1 MKIQT
6 RLSLLSSGFWGI
18 VFISVALLIFSFYKR
33 SIENSVYR
41 NLQKTAQI
49 IGYYFFE
56 EDEISAKE
64 FQKIKKQYEKINNPY
79 FEIYDDLNQL
89 KYGNIQDVPESVINE
104 IRYQKKLSFTTDNF
118 LCYGM
123 YYNDNE
129 GNFVIIAK
137 ENKHDVYQ
145 YINPLIGILVS
156 AFILGLLATIL
167 LNRWIANIAY
177 RPIRE
182 AINQVKQMTPGDS
195 MELKTSRNTVKD
207 ELYDLT
213 ETFNELLKK
222 ISDSIKIQQ
231 NFVSY
236 VSHEF
241 KTPLAAIQGNL
252 EVFSMKNRSPEEYQ
266 ALAQT
271 LMEEIDRLQEILD
284 ILLIVSDLRKNTDIS
299 EQIRIDELIF
309 EIIKRVSDKYSDCSE
324 IIDYTLD
331 VTSEN
336 IELLY
341 INIDKTQLFI
351 ALFNLIENAVKFSQ
365 RKLVRIQLYEREG
378 KLHLLIQDHGI
389 GIPKMQLSQISRP
402 FYRAPNAEKVSGS
415 GIGLSIALRI
425 LEKNHIEYTIES
437 EENKGTKITLT
448 FFGMNQE

>member
-18 VFISVALLIFSFYKR
+18 VFIAVALLIFSFYKR

-137 ENKHDVYQ
+137 ENKQDVYQ

-156 AFILGLLATIL
+156 AFIVGLLATIL
-167 LNRWIANIAY
+167 LNRWIAHIAY

-207 ELYDLT
+207 ELNDLT

-271 LMEEIDRLQEILD
+271 LMEEIGRLQEILD

-309 EIIKRVSDKYSDCSE
+309 EIIKRVSDKYSDCNE
-324 IIDYTLD
+324 IIDYNLD

-365 RKLVRIQLYEREG
+365 RKLVRIQLYERER

>member
-18 VFISVALLIFSFYKR
+18 VFIVVALLIFGFYKR

-41 NLQKTAQI
+41 NLEKTAQI

-56 EDEISAKE
+56 EDEISVNE

-79 FEIYDDLNQL
+79 FEIYDDQNHL
-89 KYGNIQDVPESVINE
+89 KYGTVRDISESLIDE
-104 IRYQKKLSFTTDNF
+104 IRSKKRLTFSTPNF

-129 GNFVIIAK
+129 GNFVIIVK

-156 AFILGLLATIL
+156 AFILGLLVTVL
-167 LNRWIANIAY
+167 LNRWIAHIAY

-182 AINQVKQMTPGDS
+182 AINQVKSMSPGEN
-195 MELKTSRNTVKD
+195 MELKTSGKYVKD
-207 ELYDLT
+207 ELHDLT
-213 ETFNELLKK
+213 DTFNKLLRK

-252 EVFSMKNRSPEEYQ
+252 EVFSMKNRTPEEYHKLTQ
-266 ALAQT
+266 I
-271 LMEEIDRLQEILD
+271 LMEEIHQLQEILD

-309 EIIKRVSDKYSDCSE
+309 EIIKRVSDKYPDCSDL
-324 IIDYTLD
+324 IDYTLD
-331 VTSEN
+331 ITTEHV
-336 IELLY
+336 ELLF

-365 RKLVRIQLYEREG
+365 RKLVHIKLYKRDQR
-378 KLHLLIQDHGI
+378 LHLLIQDHGI
-389 GIPKMQLSQISRP
+389 GIPESQLDEISRP
-402 FYRAPNAEKVSGS
+402 FYRADNTGKVSGM

-425 LEKNHIEYTIES
+425 LEKNNIHYTIKS
-437 EENKGTKITLT
+437 EENQGTQITLI
-448 FFGMNQE
+448 FNEVNRE

>member
-18 VFISVALLIFSFYKR
+18 VFIIVAFLIFSFYKR

-79 FEIYDDLNQL
+79 FEIYDDQNHL
-89 KYGNIQDVPESVINE
+89 KYGNIHDVPISVINK
-104 IRYQKKLSFTTDNF
+104 IRYQEKLTFTTENF

-123 YYNDNE
+123 YYSDNE

-137 ENKHDVYQ
+137 ENKQDVYQ
-145 YINPLIGILVS
+145 YIHPLIGILVS
-156 AFILGLLATIL
+156 AFIFGLLATIL
-167 LNRWIANIAY
+167 LNRYIANIAY

-182 AINQVKQMTPGDS
+182 AISQVKKMTPGNP

-213 ETFNELLKK
+213 ETFNELLRK

-231 NFVSY
+231 NFVNY

-252 EVFSMKNRSPEEYQ
+252 EVFSMKNRSPEEYHT
-266 ALAQT
+266 LAET
-271 LMEEIDRLQEILD
+271 LMEEIHQLQEILD

-324 IIDYTLD
+324 FIDYTLEI
-331 VTSEN
+331 TSEN
-336 IELLY
+336 IDLLY
-341 INIDKTQLFI
+341 INVNKTQLFM
-351 ALFNLIENAVKFSQ
+351 ALFNLIGNAVKFSQ
-365 RKLVRIQLYEREG
+365 RKLVRILLYAKEG
-378 KLHLLIQDHGI
+378 KLHMLIQDHGI
-389 GIPKMQLSQISRP
+389 GIPHKQLNEISRP
-402 FYRAPNAEKVSGS
+402 FYRANNAEKFSGT

-425 LEKNHIEYTIES
+425 LEKNHIKYTIES
-437 EENKGTKITLT
+437 EENKGTKITLSFT
-448 FFGMNQE
+448 AVSRK